1 MNTTTTKHDLTWVDY
16 LRVIACFLVVLAHC
30 CDAYVSAS
38 SAESF
43 MAGSIWGTFY
53 RPSVPLFIM
62 ITGVLLMPT
71 SMRIAEFY
79 SRRLKRVLIPFAF
92 WSILSPF
99 LFYILVSSVTMLNP
113 TINPDHHTITAVLNN
128 VWLWIFSF
136 NYSTIPY
143 WYVYMMVG
151 VYLIIPI
158 ISVWVKQATQQE
170 LKMVL
175 KLWFFTTFIQYI
187 EIILPFIGYQ
197 GNYGSFGIFGNC
209 SWNIYTTFQYVG
221 GFIGYVLLAHYLVKY
236 PVQWSMKKTVALC
249 ILGWVVGYAISF
261 GGFHYVRNTYP
272 DNFNMLEIPWS
283 YTSFNVVIM
292 TVPIF
297 LLIQKMNLRPCA
309 LITKL
314 AEYSYG
320 IFLIHF
326 VIVHACYEF
335 VSRVIIIPPFF
346 QLFVVVLVS
355 FPISALIIAGL
366 RQISLFRKLT

>member
-1 MNTTTTKHDLTWVDY
+1 MNQVPIKHDLTWIDY

-30 CDAYVSAS
+30 CDAYVSSA

-43 MAGSIWGTFY
+43 MAGSLWGTFY

-62 ITGVLLMPT
+62 ISGVLLMPT

-92 WSILSPF
+92 WSIISPF
-99 LFYILVSSVTMLNP
+99 LFYILVSSVNMLNP
-113 TINPDHHTITAVLNN
+113 TIHAEHHTITAVLNN
-128 VWLWIFSF
+128 AWLWLFNFS
-136 NYSTIPY
+136 YSTIPY

-158 ISVWVKQATQQE
+158 MSVWVQQATQKE
-170 LKMVL
+170 LLLVL

-187 EIILPFIGYQ
+187 EIILPFLGYQ

-209 SWNIYTTFQYVG
+209 SWNTFTTFQYIG

-236 PVQWSMKKTVALC
+236 PLQWSLGKTISLG
-249 ILGWVVGYAISF
+249 ILSWLIGYGISF
-261 GGFHYVRNTYP
+261 GAFHYVRNNYP
-272 DNFNMLEIPWS
+272 ENFNMLEIPWA
-283 YTSFNVVIM
+283 YTSFNVVLM
-292 TVPIF
+292 TIPIF
-297 LLIQKMNLRPCA
+297 LIAQKIHFRPSILIA
-309 LITKL
+309 KL
-314 AEYSYG
+314 AECSYG
-320 IFLIHF
+320 IFLVHF

-335 VSRVIIIPPFF
+335 VARYITIPPFF

-355 FPISALIIAGL
+355 FPLTALIVAGL
-366 RQISLFRKLT
+366 RTMPLFRKLS